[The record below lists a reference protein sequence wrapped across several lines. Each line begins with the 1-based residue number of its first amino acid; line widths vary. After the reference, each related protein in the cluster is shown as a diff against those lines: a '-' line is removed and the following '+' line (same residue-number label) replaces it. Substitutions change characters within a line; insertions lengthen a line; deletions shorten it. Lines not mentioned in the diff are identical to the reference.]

1 MSGQQSKTYPKTC
14 LLYTSDILRL
24 INDNPKILF
33 TVKELQNR
41 FSITHTTAKNDI
53 DGLVERKLVDEI
65 SLNKVKKGYVKGELF
80 DKTVKLSLIHI

>member
-1 MSGQQSKTYPKTC
+1 MSYIYDT
-14 LLYTSDILRL
+14 INL
-24 INDNPKILF
+24 INYEGCFMIEIVYNDNPKILF

-80 DKTVKLSLIHI
+80 DKTVKSFT